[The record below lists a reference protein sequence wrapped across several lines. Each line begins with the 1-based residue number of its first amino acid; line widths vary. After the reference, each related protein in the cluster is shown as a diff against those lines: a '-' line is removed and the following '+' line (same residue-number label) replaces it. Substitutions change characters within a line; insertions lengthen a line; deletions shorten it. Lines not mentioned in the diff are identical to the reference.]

1 MKNEELLYFSI
12 RRKVHKINSH
22 LKNNWDTI
30 IEEIRLRC
38 AKYDVD
44 LSTYKLRLIES
55 EIYSFTSRFNDE
67 KIFVNITVVVE
78 NISVT
83 PNPQF
88 VTTIMHNILKEQE
101 LIDGNTSITIIENF
115 QIFH

>member
-1 MKNEELLYFSI
+1 MKNEELSHFSI

-78 NISVT
+78 NISII
-83 PNPQF
+83 PNSQF
-88 VTTIMHNILKEQE
+88 VNIIMHDILEE
-101 LIDGNTSITIIENF
+101 LELVDENTSIAIVDNF
-115 QIFH
+115 RIFH